1 MCHKLR
7 VVDCTGYTTLYRQT
21 HPVLPDWVLNHK
33 LGYFLTQV
41 ALFFWG
47 LLFPTKWATFEL
59 WYFFLAIGKWA
70 KYGKQYSKEWEKD
83 PILKPWIQSVAG
95 DATKAF
101 CRHCKCE
108 IRAHHAHLQRHA
120 ATTKHKQNAAKLS
133 SARTLFDVGCSS
145 K

>member
-1 MCHKLR
+1 M
-7 VVDCTGYTTLYRQT
+7 
-21 HPVLPDWVLNHK
+21 
-33 LGYFLTQV
+33 
-41 ALFFWG
+41 
-47 LLFPTKWATFEL
+47 
-59 WYFFLAIGKWA
+59 GKWA

-101 CRHCKCE
+101 FRHCKCE
-108 IRAHHAHLQRHA
+108 IRAHHSDLQRHA

-145 K
+145 